1 VVTGV
6 LMGTSIESAPMRIE
20 VEETSSI
27 PPVNLD
33 LDQINHFRFGS
44 KAVPHPDKVGKGG
57 EDAFYAQAQMLAV
70 ADGVGGW
77 AKHGVDPGLYSKE
90 LCTHIRKLNELNRAT
105 YKEDP
110 KSLLVLAA
118 RQTKSEG
125 SSTLVILSID
135 ESKPILRTSYVGD
148 SCYMIFR
155 QKEDQT
161 TLQLVHASQEQV
173 KRFNFPYQIGS
184 VGDSPLTALEYTHEV
199 EDGDII
205 VVGSDGLFDNMNA
218 NQIADNLMSQK
229 GNSTWDDL
237 DLNSAAHSIAD
248 LAHEYSL
255 DSDYDSPFAKG
266 ARAAGFTYSGGKSDD
281 ITVVIGQV
289 RIRPREGTQ
298 VPNTMNGGMM
308 EQ

>member
-1 VVTGV
+1 VK
-6 LMGTSIESAPMRIE
+6 
-20 VEETSSI
+20 
-27 PPVNLD
+27 LD

-44 KAVPHPDKVGKGG
+44 KLVPHPEKVGKGG

-90 LCTHIRKLNELNRAT
+90 LCKNIRKLNEMNRST

-118 RQTKSEG
+118 RQTKNEG
-125 SSTLVILSID
+125 SSTLVILSVD
-135 ESKPILRTSYVGD
+135 ENKPTIRTSYVGD
-148 SCYMIFR
+148 SGYMIFR
-155 QKEDQT
+155 QNDQNI
-161 TLQLVHASQEQV
+161 LQLVHASQEQV

-218 NQIADNLMSQK
+218 EQISDHLMNHT
-229 GNSTWDDL
+229 GSTSWNDA
-237 DLNSAAHSIAD
+237 DLNAAADSLAD
-248 LAHEYSL
+248 LAFQYSL
-255 DSDYDSPFAKG
+255 DDDYDSPFAKG
-266 ARAAGFTYSGGKSDD
+266 ARAAGFTYNGGKSDD
-281 ITVVIGQV
+281 ITVLIGQV
-289 RIRPREGTQ
+289 RIRSREGNQ
-298 VPNTMNGGMM
+298 VANAMNGGVM